1 MTAHLTSAEDFCPRS
16 LSGDTI
22 NGLDYSILAGED
34 ISFGNISGI
43 RDDNLEMLL
52 QNALRRNCVSV
63 CKLATPHMPDLRTV
77 VGELVDNIAAD
88 LEARLSMTA
97 RGKGHAYDTRS
108 KLRTSDPRGK
118 GLANGPLDAWAT
130 DILKW
135 TEKQSYTHLAA
146 DYVTPFFEAFV
157 LFFAHHIKTHFRNH
171 GASGG
176 FKPEDCRLIL
186 PIASK
191 DMDAEHTDFDSADYV
206 DPTDFATVECGMFSL
221 SGSVESQAAPAH
233 HLIVADAE
241 IVGHPDDYNEAKL
254 RLATKT
260 KALYFNQHN
269 RRFAWGLTVSNHT
282 IHAYVFG
289 TDGIWASTAMDI
301 SNEKGRRAFISL
313 LVDWSLCSVDRLGF
327 DPSIRYVV
335 DGS

>member
-1 MTAHLTSAEDFCPRS
+1 

-22 NGLDYSILAGED
+22 DGLDYNILAGED
-34 ISFGNISGI
+34 FGFSNISGI

-52 QNALRRNCVSV
+52 QDALRRNCATV
-63 CKLATPHMPDLRTV
+63 CKLATPRMPDLRTV
-77 VGELVDNIAAD
+77 VEELVNSIAAD
-88 LEARLSMTA
+88 LEARLPMTA
-97 RGKGHAYDTRS
+97 RGKVYAYNTRS
-108 KLRTSDPRGK
+108 ELCTSDPRGK
-118 GLANGPLDAWAT
+118 GLANDPLDAWAT

-146 DYVTPFFEAFV
+146 DFVAPFFEAFV
-157 LFFAHHIKTHFRNH
+157 LFVAHHIKTHFRNH

-206 DPTDFATVECGMFSL
+206 DPTDFATVECGMFLL
-221 SGSVESQAAPAH
+221 SGSVKSQAAPAR

-241 IVGHPDDYNEAKL
+241 IIGHPDDYNEAEL

-260 KALYFNQHN
+260 KALFFNQHN
-269 RRFAWGLTVSNHT
+269 RRFAWELTVSNQTVHT
-282 IHAYVFG
+282 YVFG
-289 TDGIWASTAMDI
+289 TD
-301 SNEKGRRAFISL
+301 
-313 LVDWSLCSVDRLGF
+313 
-327 DPSIRYVV
+327 
-335 DGS
+335 